1 MDRSIIGMKNMFIR
15 QFGKPEGKTGVFL
28 GKIMAVSNRKMH
40 RAVMSYMKMPER
52 VLEIG
57 TGTGSQLEMLSR
69 KFTDAEL
76 FGIDISEDMVRAAKK
91 SLGTKANISLGSIEQ
106 NDFDDD
112 FFDTVITTD
121 TCYFWKDTAKA
132 LNEIRRILKTDGT
145 LIIAYNSM
153 YAGFVHR
160 SDNNCKMYDDSSVIH
175 CVEAAGMRLLRQKR
189 CGLMQKVFEI
199 MIGRG

>member
-1 MDRSIIGMKNMFIR
+1 MKELFIR

-28 GKIMAVSNRKMH
+28 GRIMAVSNRKMH
-40 RAVMSYMKMPER
+40 KAVMSYMKTPER

-69 KFTDAEL
+69 KFTGAEL
-76 FGIDISEDMVRAAKK
+76 FGIDISEDMVTATKK
-91 SLGTKANISLGSIEQ
+91 RLGTKAKISLGSIEQ
-106 NDFDDD
+106 TDFEDG

-121 TCYFWKDTAKA
+121 TCYFWKDTAKV
-132 LNEIRRILKTDGT
+132 LSEIGRILKTDGR

-160 SDNNCKMYDDSSVIH
+160 SDNSCKMYDDNSVIS
-175 CVEAAGMRLLRQKR
+175 CLKLSGMRLLRQKR

-199 MIGRG
+199 MIDRG

>member
-1 MDRSIIGMKNMFIR
+1 MKELFIR

-40 RAVMSYMKMPER
+40 KAVMSYMKTPER

-69 KFTDAEL
+69 TFTGAEL
-76 FGIDISEDMVRAAKK
+76 FGIDISVDMVIAAKK
-91 SLGTKANISLGSIEQ
+91 RLGTKAKISLGSIEQ
-106 NDFDDD
+106 TDFEDG
-112 FFDTVITTD
+112 FFDAVITTD

-132 LNEIRRILKTDGT
+132 LSEIGRILKTDGR

-160 SDNNCKMYDDSSVIH
+160 SDNSCKMYDDNSIIS
-175 CVEAAGMRLLRQKR
+175 CLELSGMRLLRQKR
-189 CGLMQKVFEI
+189 CGLMQKVFEFSI
-199 MIGRG
+199 DKKR